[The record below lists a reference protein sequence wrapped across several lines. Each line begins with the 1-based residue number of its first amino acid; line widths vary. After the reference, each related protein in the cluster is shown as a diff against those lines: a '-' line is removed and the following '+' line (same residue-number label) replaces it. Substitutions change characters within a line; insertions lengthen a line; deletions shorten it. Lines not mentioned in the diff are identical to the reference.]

1 MLKSQIYSL
10 TLTLN
15 SIHLQELNQKLQI
28 KQQNMIADSIE
39 QIYTDLPYYMRKKC
53 KNNIKYM

>member
-39 QIYTDLPYYMRKKC
+39 QIYTD
-53 KNNIKYM
+53 

>member
-28 KQQNMIADSIE
+28 KQQNMIATNIHRLNLLYE
-39 QIYTDLPYYMRKKC
+39 KK
-53 KNNIKYM
+53 M